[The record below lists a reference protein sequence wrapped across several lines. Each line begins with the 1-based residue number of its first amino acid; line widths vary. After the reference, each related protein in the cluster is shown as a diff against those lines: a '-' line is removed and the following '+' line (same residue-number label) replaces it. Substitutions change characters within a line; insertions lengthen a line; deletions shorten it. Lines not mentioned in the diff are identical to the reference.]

1 MKGCHSKAE
10 IFLAMSYIP
19 FYVNYDV
26 SVKEKQIQQI
36 HKQMYI
42 FIVYIMQAE
51 CNVCTMHEIEGEH
64 YLDNLLHP
72 LGF

>member
-10 IFLAMSYIP
+10 IFLALFLHRLP

-26 SVKEKQIQQI
+26 SEQEEQIQQI

-42 FIVYIMQAE
+42 FQVYITQVVCRMK
-51 CNVCTMHEIEGEH
+51 CMNVQ
-64 YLDNLLHP
+64 YA
-72 LGF
+72 